1 MDLPYKIEDENV
13 IFHGIETTNH
23 IDHLFMVAANYDINY
38 TKITNLMR
46 DRYEFEIY
54 LTHAS

>member
-1 MDLPYKIEDENV
+1 MDLPYKIEGESV

-38 TKITNLMR
+38 TKITNLMW
-46 DRYEFEIY
+46 DRYEFEF
-54 LTHAS
+54 